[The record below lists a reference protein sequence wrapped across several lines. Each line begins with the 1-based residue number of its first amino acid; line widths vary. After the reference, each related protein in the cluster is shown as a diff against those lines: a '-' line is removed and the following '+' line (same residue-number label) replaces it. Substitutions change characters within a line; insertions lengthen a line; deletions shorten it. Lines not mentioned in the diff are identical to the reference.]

1 MKEDVKT
8 EEVKEAAREVRR
20 QLERE
25 QKKSLDFQERLKN
38 ILDWTRIGYIWPYPL
53 RVPTT

>member
-1 MKEDVKT
+1 MKEDVNT

-38 ILDWTRIGYIWPYPL
+38 ILD
-53 RVPTT
+53 

>member
-1 MKEDVKT
+1 MKEEVNT

-38 ILDWTRIGYIWPYPL
+38 ILD
-53 RVPTT
+53 

>member
-38 ILDWTRIGYIWPYPL
+38 ILDWTRTGYIWPYLL

>member
-25 QKKSLDFQERLKN
+25 QEEASKQELKA
-38 ILDWTRIGYIWPYPL
+38 LFEKWGYGL
-53 RVPTT
+53 

>member
-38 ILDWTRIGYIWPYPL
+38 ILD
-53 RVPTT
+53 